1 MSRQLRAEATR
12 SRLLSAT
19 LESLHE
25 GGYSST
31 STQEVCRRAGVS
43 RGTLLHHFPT
53 RIDLLVAALDTI
65 LTERIA
71 SFVAA
76 NQGVSVPLPVLLR
89 RLWGQ
94 WEGPVY
100 AAWLELAVAART
112 EPALQVPM
120 RAVMSRFDAEILAAF
135 QALVDIEGLPPQLAE
150 VLPFLTFAVFNGL
163 AVGWGYSEAG
173 QEEPVLDL
181 LERLAG
187 LLPMLREVL

>member
-1 MSRQLRAEATR
+1 MTRQLRAEATR
-12 SRLLSAT
+12 ASLLSAT
-19 LESLHE
+19 LQSLHE
-25 GGYSST
+25 RGYSGT

-53 RIDLLVAALDTI
+53 RTDLLVAALDTI
-65 LTERIA
+65 LTERVA

-76 NQGVSVPLPVLLR
+76 NQGEPVPLPVLLR

-112 EPALQVPM
+112 EPALQEPM
-120 RAVMSRFDAEILAAF
+120 RSVMARFDAEILAAF
-135 QALVDIEGLPPQLAE
+135 QTLVDTDDLPPQLAG

-163 AVGWGYSEAG
+163 AVGWGYNESG

-181 LERLAG
+181 LEQLAG
-187 LLPMLREVL
+187 LLPMLRGVL

>member
-1 MSRQLRAEATR
+1 MSRQPRAEATR
-12 SRLLSAT
+12 ARLLSAT

-25 GGYSST
+25 RGYSGT

-65 LTERIA
+65 LSERVAGFVDAHQGA
-71 SFVAA
+71 SM
-76 NQGVSVPLPVLLR
+76 PLPILLR

-112 EPALQVPM
+112 EPALQAPM
-120 RAVMSRFDAEILAAF
+120 RSVMARFDADILAAF
-135 QALVDIEGLPPQLAE
+135 QTLVDTDGLPPQVAA
-150 VLPFLTFAVFNGL
+150 VIPFLTFAVFNGL
-163 AVGWGYSEAG
+163 AVGWGYNDSG
-173 QEEPVLDL
+173 QEEPVLEL

-187 LLPMLREVL
+187 LLPILRGVL